1 MSEMREY
8 LLGQARAAAS
18 ELSGIGEYTDALEW
32 LGDQLEITHRVSS
45 SGEWR
50 GADVLVTVGGPHV
63 EVRFGGANP
72 IITASAAGESPVT
85 LPAEDVMGVEGTLE
99 SLWECR

>member
-1 MSEMREY
+1 MSKMREY
-8 LLGQARAAAS
+8 LLGQARAVADQ
-18 ELSGIGEYTDALEW
+18 LSGTDEYTDALEW

-50 GADVLVTVGGPHV
+50 GAEVLVTVGGPHV
-63 EVRFGGANP
+63 EVRFGRGAP
-72 IITASAAGESPVT
+72 VITASTAGEDPVT
-85 LPAEDVMGVEGTLE
+85 MSAEDALGVEDIIE